1 MSMMK
6 KTLPM
11 LLLATALTGCSTFE
25 RGDNIPL
32 CAAIGGAVGAG
43 LGATESSAVAGWG
56 ALGFGLTAAA
66 YCWVHGD
73 EDGDGVTNK
82 NDKCPG
88 TPKGTEVDADG
99 CPVPVVVVEEVVIE
113 EPAVVIVIDS
123 LLFAFDS
130 DVLSEQ
136 DKGTLSELATKLKAQ
151 APDATIALAGFT
163 DSVGTD
169 AYNQKLSERR
179 AVAVANYLVAA
190 GVPQASIVAVVGE
203 GETNPVA
210 DNATAEGRAK
220 NRRTEVV
227 IDPNND

>member
-32 CAAIGGAVGAG
+32 CAAIGGVVGGG
-43 LGATESSAVAGWG
+43 LGATESAAVAGWG

-82 NDKCPG
+82 NDECPG
-88 TPKGTEVDADG
+88 TPPGTEVDEVG
-99 CPVPVVVVEEVVIE
+99 CPIPVVVVEEVVIE
-113 EPAVVIVIDS
+113 EVDVVLVINN
-123 LLFAFDS
+123 LHFAFDS
-130 DVLSEQ
+130 DVVSDM
-136 DKGTLSELATKLKAQ
+136 DKAELDRIANALKTE
-151 APDATIALAGFT
+151 APDATLAIAGFT

-190 GVPQASIVAVVGE
+190 GVPQASIVGVIGE
-203 GETNPVA
+203 GESNPVA
-210 DNATAEGRAK
+210 DNATAEGRAE
-220 NRRTEVV
+220 NRRVEIA
-227 IDPNND
+227 IDRQ

>member
-6 KTLPM
+6 KTLPV

-32 CAAIGGAVGAG
+32 CAAIGGAVGGG

-88 TPKGTEVDADG
+88 TPKGTEVDEVG
-99 CPVPVVVVEEVVIE
+99 CPVVVEVVEEVVVVEEVD
-113 EPAVVIVIDS
+113 VVLVIDN

-130 DVLSEQ
+130 DVLAEA
-136 DKGTLSELATKLKAQ
+136 DKAELDELAAKLKSE
-151 APDATIALAGFT
+151 APDATMAIAGFT
-163 DSVGTD
+163 DSVGSD

-179 AVAVANYLVAA
+179 AVSVANYLVAQ
-190 GVPQASIVAVVGE
+190 GVPQASIVGVIGE
-203 GETNPVA
+203 GEANPVA
-210 DNATAEGRAK
+210 DNATAEGRAD
-220 NRRTEVV
+220 NRRVEIA
-227 IDPNND
+227 IDRN

>member
-32 CAAIGGAVGAG
+32 CGAIGAVIGGGA
-43 LGATESSAVAGWG
+43 GATESAAVASWG

-88 TPKGTEVDADG
+88 TPKGTAVDAEG
-99 CPVPVVVVEEVVIE
+99 CPLPVEVVEEVVVV
-113 EPAVVIVIDS
+113 EPDVVIVVNN
-123 LLFAFDS
+123 LHFAFDS
-130 DVLSEQ
+130 DVVSDM
-136 DKGTLSELATKLKAQ
+136 DKAELDRVANALKTE
-151 APDATIALAGFT
+151 APDATLALAGFT
-163 DSVGTD
+163 DSIGTD
-169 AYNQKLSERR
+169 AYNLKLSERR
-179 AVAVANYLVAA
+179 SVAVANYLVAA
-190 GVPQASIVAVVGE
+190 GVPQASIVGVIGE
-203 GETNPVA
+203 GESNPVA
-210 DNATAEGRAK
+210 DNATADGRAE
-220 NRRTEVV
+220 NRRVEIA
-227 IDPNND
+227 IDRN

>member
-11 LLLATALTGCSTFE
+11 LLVATALTGCSTFE

-32 CAAIGGAVGAG
+32 CAAIGGVVGGG

-99 CPVPVVVVEEVVIE
+99 CPIPVAAVVVEPPVEQAPE
-113 EPAVVIVIDS
+113 VIVISD
-123 LLFAFDS
+123 LTFAFDS
-130 DVLSEQ
+130 A
-136 DKGTLSELATKLKAQ
+136 ELTDADRQRIDRGVANLKAES
-151 APDATIALAGFT
+151 PNATLKIVGHT
-163 DSVGTD
+163 DSVGSED
-169 AYNQKLSERR
+169 YNQQLSERR
-179 AVAVANYLVAA
+179 AQSVANYLIAGGINPANITSVAGA
-190 GVPQASIVAVVGE
+190 GESSPI
-203 GETNPVA
+203 A
-210 DNATAEGRAK
+210 DNATAEGRAM
-220 NRRTEVV
+220 NRRVEITVTR
-227 IDPNND
+227 

>member
-1 MSMMK
+1 MSMIK

-32 CAAIGGAVGAG
+32 CAAIGGVVGGG

-88 TPKGTEVDADG
+88 TPKGTKVDAEG
-99 CPVPVVVVEEVVIE
+99 CPLPVEVVVEEVVVE
-113 EPAVVIVIDS
+113 EVDVVLVIDN

-130 DVLSEQ
+130 DVLSEHDQ
-136 DKGTLSELATKLKAQ
+136 NELNELAAKLKAE
-151 APDATIALAGFT
+151 APDATIALAGYT
-163 DSVGTD
+163 DSVGTE
-169 AYNQKLSERR
+169 AYNQKLSEKR

-190 GVPQASIVAVVGE
+190 GVPQASIVAVVGN
-203 GETNPVA
+203 GESNPVA
-210 DNATAEGRAK
+210 SNDTAEGRAK

-227 IDPNND
+227 IDRN